1 MPSIAGVSR
10 KVSCFKHALTK
21 ATEKKNLELFKS
33 ELWTHGLMHE
43 EVNRN
48 DTKFGDYSQRV
59 WSLFCLTV
67 GFT

>member
-1 MPSIAGVSR
+1 M
-10 KVSCFKHALTK
+10 HA
-21 ATEKKNLELFKS
+21 S
-33 ELWTHGLMHE
+33 ELWIHGLMHE